1 MNKIFTKNETIDMM
15 VIEAKNQLT
24 KCQILDDMYNRM
36 VLSGNAEVRRLQ
48 GMNQFQMKNLEKT
61 IDHLENI
68 RENKSV

>member
-1 MNKIFTKNETIDMM
+1 MNKLFTKNETIDMM

-36 VLSGNAEVRRLQ
+36 ALSGNAEVRRLQ
-48 GMNQFQMKNLEKT
+48 GMNQSQMKNLEKT

-68 RENKSV
+68 RENGSV